1 MELRFR
7 LMPLAILAAIAL
19 LAVKLGGMWS
29 VLDATPEAMAQAP
42 APAPAK
48 PAPAMPAAAAPA
60 RAPVPSAAAAP
71 ASPASSAPAA
81 ATAAAPGGAAAV
93 DPLSMTPAEVELLQ
107 QLAERRAELDRRAA
121 ELRQR
126 EVVLQA
132 AETRVDEKIAKLAA
146 LEKEIGGLV
155 DKQSDEDAARVK
167 SLVKIYETMKPH
179 DAARIFEQLDMPVL
193 LNVVEHMKERNAAP
207 ILAGMDPARARA
219 VTLALAERRDA
230 RAKLGPAPQAP
241 VKP

>member
-7 LMPLAILAAIAL
+7 LMPLAILAAVAL
-19 LAVKLGGMWS
+19 LVVKLGGLWS
-29 VLDATPEAMAQAP
+29 VLDATPAAMAQAS
-42 APAPAK
+42 APAAK
-48 PAPAMPAAAAPA
+48 AAPAAPAAAPPA
-60 RAPVPSAAAAP
+60 RAPAPSTAAAP
-71 ASPASSAPAA
+71 ASPAPGAPPA
-81 ATAAAPGGAAAV
+81 ATAAAPGGAAAI
-93 DPLSMTPAEVELLQ
+93 DPQSMTPAEVELLQ
-107 QLAERRAELDRRAA
+107 QLAERRAALDRRAA

-230 RAKLGPAPQAP
+230 RVKLGPAPQAP

>member
-7 LMPLAILAAIAL
+7 LMPLAILAAVAL
-19 LAVKLGGMWS
+19 LVVKLGGLWS
-29 VLDATPEAMAQAP
+29 VLDATPAAMAQAS
-42 APAPAK
+42 APAAK
-48 PAPAMPAAAAPA
+48 AAPAAPAAAPPA
-60 RAPVPSAAAAP
+60 RAPAPSTAAAP
-71 ASPASSAPAA
+71 ASPAPGAPAA
-81 ATAAAPGGAAAV
+81 ATAAAPGGAAAI
-93 DPLSMTPAEVELLQ
+93 DPQSMTPAEVELLQ
-107 QLAERRAELDRRAA
+107 QLAERRAALDRRAA

-230 RAKLGPAPQAP
+230 RVKLGPAPQAP